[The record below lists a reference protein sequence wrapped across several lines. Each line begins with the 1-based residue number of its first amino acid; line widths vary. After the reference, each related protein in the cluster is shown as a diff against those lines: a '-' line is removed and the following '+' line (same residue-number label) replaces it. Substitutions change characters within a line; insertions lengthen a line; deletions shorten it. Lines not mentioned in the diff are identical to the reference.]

1 MLHSVSSCYCTICCW
16 LPENFESFRENYVK
30 LNRKCSMLN
39 TFISHKWYSVIK
51 HVWLISSTRDR
62 KFPLEQQSPVLLYI
76 KMSLRTG
83 ILPEETILDKR
94 INTSRI
100 NISSEKTHTVLG
112 KNNRIKKFV
121 LQK

>member
-1 MLHSVSSCYCTICCW
+1 
-16 LPENFESFRENYVK
+16 
-30 LNRKCSMLN
+30 MLN

-94 INTSRI
+94 I
-100 NISSEKTHTVLG
+100 
-112 KNNRIKKFV
+112 